1 MEKVQ
6 GFACRAGEEPAWEE
20 AVMKHIA
27 ISENHLYSKAYA
39 KGQKFVGRHII
50 MYVLKDYGAKKLQRA
65 HPEKIMVNRIGLTV
79 SKKIGHAVV
88 RSRVKRILRE
98 GLRQVEK
105 NLQTEKGYLIVL
117 VARPACVQA
126 KSTDIAIDI
135 EKAFKLLKLV
145 KI

>member
-1 MEKVQ
+1 MNPPRK
-6 GFACRAGEEPAWEE
+6 E

-27 ISENHLYSKAYA
+27 IGENHLYSKAYA
-39 KGQKFVGRHII
+39 KGQKFVGRHVIV
-50 MYVLKDYGAKKLQRA
+50 YVLKDYQAKRLQNA

-105 NLQTEKGYLIVL
+105 KFETQRGYLIVL

-126 KSTDIAIDI
+126 KSNNIAIDI
-135 EKAFKLLKLV
+135 EKAFKLLKLA
-145 KI
+145 KL